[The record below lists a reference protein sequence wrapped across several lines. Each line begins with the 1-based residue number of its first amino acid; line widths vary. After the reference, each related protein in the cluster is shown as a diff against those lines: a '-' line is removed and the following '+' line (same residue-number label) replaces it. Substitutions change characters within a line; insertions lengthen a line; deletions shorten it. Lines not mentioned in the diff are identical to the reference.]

1 MPTLR
6 ELIERQKKHEESEK
20 AKPFFRFKLDIEEE
34 ARQTFKNLITKE
46 VKIEVLAE
54 IAQQLKILIA
64 QGLKGESIKGDQ
76 GILGEKGERGDRGER
91 GLMGLKGKDGLDGRD
106 GFSGKDGRDGKDGSI
121 IEGKEIIDKVNSL
134 KISSEFQIDA
144 KHIKNLPTTKLGARD
159 NIVRGGGASVR
170 GPEIPT
176 GTIDGANTT
185 FTTSETPKASSVMLF
200 VNGAFQREGSG
211 QDFTMSGR
219 TITFVVA
226 PQTNS
231 NILCVYRV

>member
-91 GLMGLKGKDGLDGRD
+91 GLMGLKGKDRLGSDISKNPLLEIDEKHVKNVENLEVRARERHAYLVELHGL
-106 GFSGKDGRDGKDGSI
+106 
-121 IEGKEIIDKVNSL
+121 EGISFIRKYTPALNSFYEKL
-134 KISSEFQIDA
+134 FI
-144 KHIKNLPTTKLGARD
+144 TK
-159 NIVRGGGASVR
+159 
-170 GPEIPT
+170 
-176 GTIDGANTT
+176 
-185 FTTSETPKASSVMLF
+185 
-200 VNGAFQREGSG
+200 
-211 QDFTMSGR
+211 
-219 TITFVVA
+219 
-226 PQTNS
+226 
-231 NILCVYRV
+231 